1 MTGKAIDINQS
12 LAAWWLRSLRLSVH
26 CWRGAGQQKALQLR
40 QDELKTQ
47 IVAAQAANWHEA
59 PRGARNGA
67 AMAVQYGGRYGERAT
82 QKQSREE
89 EAEG

>member
-1 MTGKAIDINQS
+1 MVVRKSAALRRL
-12 LAAWWLRSLRLSVH
+12 LAWCRL
-26 CWRGAGQQKALQLR
+26 AKKALQLR
-40 QDELKTQ
+40 QDELTTQ
-47 IVAAQAANWHEA
+47 MVAAQTANWYEA

>member
-1 MTGKAIDINQS
+1 
-12 LAAWWLRSLRLSVH
+12 
-26 CWRGAGQQKALQLR
+26 LQLR

-47 IVAAQAANWHEA
+47 TAAAQAANWHEA
-59 PRGARNGA
+59 PEAARDGA
-67 AMAVQYGGRYGERAT
+67 AMAVQYGGRDGERAT

>member
-1 MTGKAIDINQS
+1 MTGKTIDIDQS
-12 LAAWWLRSLRLSVH
+12 LAAWWLRSLRLSVD
-26 CWRGAGQQKALQLR
+26 CWRGAASKKALQLR

>member
-1 MTGKAIDINQS
+1 LT
-12 LAAWWLRSLRLSVH
+12 
-26 CWRGAGQQKALQLR
+26 
-40 QDELKTQ
+40 TQ
-47 IVAAQAANWHEA
+47 MVAAQTANWYEA

>member
-1 MTGKAIDINQS
+1 VVPASK
-12 LAAWWLRSLRLSVH
+12 
-26 CWRGAGQQKALQLR
+26 KALQLR
-40 QDELKTQ
+40 QDELTTQ
-47 IVAAQAANWHEA
+47 MVAAQTANWYEA
-59 PRGARNGA
+59 PRGDGA

>member
-1 MTGKAIDINQS
+1 MVVRKVCGSPSTVVGVVPASK
-12 LAAWWLRSLRLSVH
+12 
-26 CWRGAGQQKALQLR
+26 KALQLR
-40 QDELKTQ
+40 QDELTTQ
-47 IVAAQAANWHEA
+47 MVAAQTANWYEA